1 MRPRLLSAAAL
12 GAALFA
18 LPALAGDLQ
27 GLTQQEADALY
38 HVAEGSEGVPY
49 VWLLALESPVTHKP
63 FLEHPERFG
72 LLADPKSKLPVG
84 FSEVVPVDLEFAG
97 VRMAGATC
105 AACHVGEVRRNGQ
118 SMRIIGGPS
127 MFNAHSFTSE
137 LGQALTDTAKHPE
150 HLMHFVQR
158 LIQLEKEDHKA
169 VAHAIP
175 AASQAH
181 MKAHLDGLI
190 KDSAKGS
197 LGSEVRAHLGQPASK
212 GAKISGAI
220 HAFVSKAKTAG
231 HDALSKLNPKQRIE
245 AMEHVVEGLRHTG
258 AMLENRAALMML
270 TAKQGKE
277 QVVVPGAGRVDA
289 FGTAMHRLYAKQG
302 VPAPYSPVSFPEVW
316 DASRTTW
323 YHYDGNTDSIVER
336 NAGNARGLGF
346 VYDPKS
352 YASSLLPRSIHSAE
366 ATFWKTKPPVWPQ
379 QMLGAIDQGKA
390 AKGEQIFKQTCAG
403 CHVDKTFE
411 LVDLATIGTDP
422 LRARSTQVEIQVGKV
437 KKAALIALVEELE
450 GVVQVAYKREKV
462 TADEAAK
469 FRFGRPAK
477 ATWRV
482 TGKYKIPSL
491 RGVWA
496 TAPYLHN
503 GSVPS
508 LSALLTPPA
517 QRPKKFLLG
526 SYELDPVGVGF
537 VTKATDPARFEF
549 DTSLPGNHNSG
560 HEFGTKLPE
569 ADKLALVEYLK
580 TL

>member
-1 MRPRLLSAAAL
+1 MRAPFAAASL
-12 GAALFA
+12 VALLAA
-18 LPALAGDLQ
+18 LPALAAGDLQ
-27 GLTQQEADALY
+27 GLTAQEADALY
-38 HVAEGSEGVPY
+38 HVPEGSEGLPFI
-49 VWLLALESPVTHKP
+49 WLLALESPVTHKP
-63 FLEHPERFG
+63 FLEHADRFG
-72 LLADPKSKLPVG
+72 LLSDPKSRLPVG
-84 FSEVVPVDLEFAG
+84 FSEAVPVDLEFAG

-105 AACHVGEVRRNGQ
+105 AACHVGEVRHGGQ

-127 MFNAHSFTSE
+127 MFNAAAFGTE
-137 LGQALTDTAKHPE
+137 VGEALQQTAKHPDK
-150 HLMHFVQR
+150 LMHFVQK
-158 LIQLEKEDHKA
+158 LIALEKEDKRA
-169 VAHAIP
+169 VAHAVPP
-175 AASQAH
+175 ASAQ
-181 MKAHLDGLI
+181 HLKNHLAGLI
-190 KDSAKGS
+190 KDDGKGS
-197 LGSEVRAHLGQPASK
+197 LGAEVRAHLGQPASK
-212 GAKISGAI
+212 TSKVSGAI

-231 HDALSKLNPKQRIE
+231 HDALSKLDPKKRVE
-245 AMEHVVEGLRHTG
+245 AIEHVLAGLRHTA
-258 AMLENRAALMML
+258 AMLENRVKVLML
-270 TAKQGKE
+270 TAQQSKE
-277 QVVVPGAGRVDA
+277 RTVKPGAGRVDA
-289 FGTAMHRLYAKQG
+289 FGTAMHRLYSKQG

-316 DASRTTW
+316 DAARTTW

-366 ATFWKTKPPVWPQ
+366 STFWKTKPPVWPQ
-379 QMLGAIDQGKA
+379 PMLGALDPAKV
-390 AKGEQIFKQTCAG
+390 AKGEQIFKQACAG

-411 LVDLATIGTDP
+411 LVDLAVIGTDP
-422 LRARSTQVEIQVGKV
+422 LRAKSTQVEIQVGKV
-437 KKAALIALVEELE
+437 KKAALLALVEELE
-450 GVVQVAYKREKV
+450 GIVQTAYKREKV

-508 LSALLTPPA
+508 LHALLTPPLE
-517 QRPKKFLLG
+517 RPKKFLVG
-526 SYELDPVGVGF
+526 SYEFDPANVGY
-537 VTKATDPARFEF
+537 VTKASDPSHFEY

-560 HEFGTKLPE
+560 HEFGTKLGEP
-569 ADKLALVEYLK
+569 DKLALVEYLK